1 MQKKYRLNEEN
12 EVFYEEVNCDD
23 SEYLFVAYGTSAR
36 LCLKAMQLCRE
47 KGIKVGLLR
56 PITLWPFPKD
66 IVFDLADRVK
76 GMLSVEMS
84 AGQMIEDIMLAVK
97 GKVPV
102 EHFGRMGG
110 IIPSPIEIADAL
122 EEKFIKA

>member
-1 MQKKYRLNEEN
+1 
-12 EVFYEEVNCDD
+12 
-23 SEYLFVAYGTSAR
+23 
-36 LCLKAMQLCRE
+36 
-47 KGIKVGLLR
+47 VGLLR